1 MDFNKPVKIYTSATE
16 YVDINSLAD
25 MKRGPKPITGFK
37 LDQAGYES
45 SPVRGSLDQRALR
58 DGVDYTEPFLGARQ
72 VQLAVSVYGETLGD
86 FWDQMDVLAKALSP
100 MPNSWTTTYGVR
112 PLRFYQPTR
121 SQGSDFPYGIE
132 LEMGVRPTGLV
143 QYSATRAMS
152 VGMETGG
159 FSQRV
164 VIPLIAPDPH
174 KRHTSL
180 RTVSNVNRGSEPA
193 YAIITGTGTADT
205 PVAVTWTSGGK
216 TSTVTVIPTVTGETF
231 TAELDK
237 MVLTKCRIDH
247 LGTSGDFQVY
257 PGATSYG
264 ANLGSLT
271 VSFYET
277 WL

>member
-1 MDFNKPVKIYTSATE
+1 MDFTKPVKIYTSATE
-16 YVDINSLAD
+16 YVDINNLAD

-37 LDQAGYES
+37 LDQAGYEA
-45 SPVRGSLDQRALR
+45 SPVRGYLDQRALR
-58 DGVDYTEPFLGARQ
+58 DGVDYTEPYLGARQ
-72 VQLAVSVYGETLGD
+72 IQLAVSVYGETLGD

-121 SQGSDFPYGIE
+121 AQGADFPYGIE
-132 LEMGVRPTGLV
+132 LQMGVRPTGLI

-174 KRHTSL
+174 KTHTSL
-180 RTVSNVNRGSEPA
+180 RTVGNVNRGSEST
-193 YAIITGTGTADT
+193 YAIISGTGTIDT
-205 PVAVTWTSGGK
+205 PVVVTWSSGGK
-216 TSTVTVIPTVTGETF
+216 SSTVTIIPTATGSF
-231 TAELDK
+231 TAEMDK
-237 MVLTKCRIDH
+237 MLLTNCRIDH
-247 LGTSGDFQVY
+247 LGTTGDFQVY
-257 PGATSYG
+257 PGSTSYTSN
-264 ANLGSLT
+264 AGSLT

>member
-1 MDFNKPVKIYTSATE
+1 MDFNKPVKIYTSTTE
-16 YVDINSLAD
+16 YVDINNLAD

-45 SPVRGSLDQRALR
+45 SPVRGYLDQRALR

-174 KRHTSL
+174 KRHISL

-216 TSTVTVIPTVTGETF
+216 TNTVTIIPTVTGETF

-237 MVLTKCRIDH
+237 MVLTKCRVDH

-257 PGATSYG
+257 PGSTSYG